1 MPFLENE
8 INEDIF
14 DITTCY
20 GYGGPISSEIPKD
33 CVLKQFRNEFKK
45 FCEKENIITE
55 FIRFHPLFQNQLL
68 VEKFMHIEHNR
79 YTVYID
85 LEKKKR
91 KSLINIII
99 ITEEV

>member
-55 FIRFHPLFQNQLL
+55 FIRFSSVISKPAFGG
-68 VEKFMHIEHNR
+68 K
-79 YTVYID
+79 VYAH
-85 LEKKKR
+85 
-91 KSLINIII
+91 
-99 ITEEV
+99 